1 MPGSGLSAWSVV
13 GLGVSAVRD
22 DGAGAVYAELT
33 GAYWLE
39 DAGDEC
45 RWCREL
51 LRLQGGKRQPAAD
64 EGPDAADWLTRLRRA
79 VLPVAVLTVAAAL
92 LVGTLT

>member
-1 MPGSGLSAWSVV
+1 M
-13 GLGVSAVRD
+13 SAVRD

-39 DAGDEC
+39 DAGDDC

-51 LRLQGGKRQPAAD
+51 LPLQGGKRQPAAD